1 MLPHEVILR
10 GREAVAERTLAFRF
24 SKPAGFEFLA
34 GQAVDIGLPGPS
46 KLEAS
51 VIKHTFSL
59 AGAPREKEL
68 TIATRM
74 RDSQF
79 KRILETLPVGAR
91 VQLEGPFGSFTLDE
105 DRNRPAVFIAGGIG
119 ITPFRSILHN
129 ELPKEVGVPIVLF
142 YSNPRPEDAAFL
154 DELEALDLKY
164 ERFTLVATMT
174 KMEGS
179 SSTWRGETGR
189 LTRQLLERYTS
200 KLAALPIYYVVGP
213 PAMVG
218 GVREMLEAG
227 GVQERDVRSEEFFGY

>member
-1 MLPHEVILR
+1 MPPHEVILR
-10 GREAVAERTLAFRF
+10 GREGVAERTLAFRF

-34 GQAVDIGLPGPS
+34 GQAVDIGLPDPS
-46 KLEAS
+46 RLGAS

-59 AGAPREKEL
+59 AGGPRENEL

-79 KRILETLPVGAR
+79 KRILEKLDVGAR
-91 VQLEGPFGSFTLDE
+91 VQLEGPFGSFTLYE

-119 ITPFRSILHN
+119 ITPFRSILHD
-129 ELPKEVGVPIVLF
+129 ELPKAVGAPIFLF

-154 DELEALDLKY
+154 DELEALAGKY
-164 ERFTLVATMT
+164 ERLTLVATMT
-174 KMEGS
+174 QLKGS
-179 SSTWRGETGR
+179 SSTWSGETGR
-189 LTRQLLERYTS
+189 LTPQFLERYTR

-218 GVREMLEAG
+218 GIREMLETAG
-227 GVQERDVRSEEFFGY
+227 AQGRDIRSEEFFGY

>member
-1 MLPHEVILR
+1 MPPHEVILL
-10 GREAVAERTLAFRF
+10 GCEAVAQETLASRL
-24 SKPAGFEFLA
+24 SKPAGFEFFA
-34 GQAVDIGLPGPS
+34 GQAVDVGLPDPS
-46 KLEAS
+46 KPEAG
-51 VIKHTFSL
+51 VMKHTFSL
-59 AGAPREKEL
+59 SGAPRETEL

-79 KRILETLPVGAR
+79 KRVLAALPVGAR

-119 ITPFRSILHN
+119 ITPFRSILHD
-129 ELPKEVGVPIVLF
+129 EIPKAEGAPILLF

-154 DELEALDLKY
+154 DELQALAVDN

-179 SSTWRGETGR
+179 SATWRGETGR
-189 LTRQLLERYTS
+189 ITPHLLDGFTR
-200 KLAALPIYYVVGP
+200 KLAAPIYYVVGP

-218 GVREMLEAG
+218 GIRETLVSVG
-227 GVQERDVRSEEFFGY
+227 IQESDVRSEEFFGY